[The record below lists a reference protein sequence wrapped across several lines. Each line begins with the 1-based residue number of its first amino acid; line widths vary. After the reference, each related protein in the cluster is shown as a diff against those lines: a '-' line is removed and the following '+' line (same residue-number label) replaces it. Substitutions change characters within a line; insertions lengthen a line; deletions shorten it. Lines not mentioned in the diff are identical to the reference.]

1 MILSTM
7 VFCQDGIRLVGGR
20 VFKVR
25 TSMGWV
31 CNFFDNSWV
40 WFSDFKKIII
50 IHNEF
55 GSMEIRNFKE

>member
-1 MILSTM
+1 
-7 VFCQDGIRLVGGR
+7 VGGR